1 MSGALDRQ
9 ELESR
14 RVYRSAA
21 LAVAVT
27 WSLRLIGLVS
37 VFILAR
43 LLSPADFG
51 IAGLAMATVAL
62 VELFSVIGLRQA
74 LLRIAQPERSH
85 LDTAWTI
92 QLLLFGGLTIILIAV
107 APFAARLYG
116 EPALAPVIAVL
127 ASRFLFLGLVNIGIV
142 DFDRNLDFG
151 RDMRMRVGARIASF
165 LVTVVAALLLRS
177 YWALVI
183 GLVLQSALLALA
195 SYSAHPYRPRLSLA
209 RHRELLGV
217 SGWMFLNFSAQVV
230 HHQLERLVI
239 GRFGAMHLVG
249 LYSVSKDLAS
259 IFTQEIATALN
270 RVTFVTTARTGR
282 PLSEDPQ
289 RIGAILGAYAIIA
302 APLGLGL
309 AAASENVVAVLL
321 GSQWSDAAPL
331 LRLIAPASA
340 LYAVYKVIAS
350 SLQAAGL
357 ERRGALLTC
366 AGTAAAAAGFSATA
380 WLGGGAPGLAA
391 TALAV
396 AAGLLAL
403 GTFVLARVAVTR
415 TITLGMNIIRPLA
428 AALAMLWMVRAL
440 GPQIGT
446 PLAGLLLQVALGA
459 VCYVAALLALW
470 FACSRPAGAEAQAM
484 TMVEPAL
491 RRAAAALQRWRLSR
505 TI

>member
-1 MSGALDRQ
+1 MSSISG
-9 ELESR
+9 LESFESG
-14 RVYRSAA
+14 RVYRSAV

-51 IAGLAMATVAL
+51 MAGLAMATVAL
-62 VELFSVIGLRQA
+62 VETFSVIGLRQA
-74 LLRIAQPERSH
+74 LLRIPEPERAH

-92 QLLLFGGLTIILIAV
+92 QLLLFGALAILLVAV
-107 APFAARLYG
+107 APLAARLYA

-165 LVTVVAALLLRS
+165 LVTVAAALLLRS

-183 GLVLQSALLALA
+183 GLVLQSALLSLA
-195 SYSAHPYRPRLSLA
+195 SYTAHPYRPHLSLA
-209 RHRELLGV
+209 RRRELLGV

-282 PLSEDPQ
+282 PLSESPE
-289 RIGAILGAYAIIA
+289 RLGAILGAYAMLA

-309 AAASENVVAVLL
+309 AAASENAVAVLL

-340 LYAVYKVIAS
+340 LYAIYKVIAS

-366 AGTAAAAAGFSATA
+366 SGAVVAAASFTATA
-380 WLGGGAPGLAA
+380 WLGGGAPALAA

-396 AAGLLAL
+396 ATALLAI
-403 GTFVLARVAVTR
+403 GTLVLARVAR
-415 TITLGMNIIRPLA
+415 MGAIALGMNIVRPLV
-428 AALAMLWMVRAL
+428 AALAMLWIVRAL
-440 GPQIGT
+440 APQFDA
-446 PLAGLLLQVALGA
+446 PFPALMLQVALGA
-459 VCYVAALLALW
+459 FSYAATLFALW
-470 FACSRPAGAEAQAM
+470 LACGRPAGAEMQAM
-484 TMVEPAL
+484 KIVGPAL
-491 RRAAAALQRWRLSR
+491 RRAVVALQRWRLSR